1 MVWVDLDQG
10 EGDAPPLVYTP
21 SRIRVAIRPDAPTV
35 IDEHRISAIVETRYH
50 PQISFNTRLTFV
62 DRHNVTHRY
71 YVKGIQNIDH
81 ESRYLR
87 LLCEEV
93 VTPQ

>member
-1 MVWVDLDQG
+1 MWVDLDQG

-21 SRIRVAIRPDAPTV
+21 SRIHVDLMPDAPTV
-35 IDEHRISAIVETRYH
+35 IDEHRVSSIVETRFH
-50 PQISFNTRLTFV
+50 PQISFNTRLTYV
-62 DRHNVTHRY
+62 DRHNVTHRL
-71 YVKGIQNIDH
+71 YVKGIQDIAAKNH
-81 ESRYLR
+81 RLR